1 MLRTID
7 LVLVGAM
14 IAAATVTYQIK
25 HAAEEKLAQVQ
36 ELQAEIRLQ
45 EETIDLLEAD
55 WSLLN
60 QPSRLQ
66 RLSTAYEAQLGLK
79 PIEPTQMADRMY
91 REAADLLSHVGG
103 RDAYRLIGVGL
114 SDIVAASAADLTPDL
129 LDPDAKRRAGA
140 ERAADA
146 IRARFGADAIVKGRA
161 LR

>member
-1 MLRTID
+1 MLRTLD

-25 HAAEEKLAQVQ
+25 HAAEEKLEDVR

-66 RLSTAYEAQLGLK
+66 RLSTAFETELGLR
-79 PIEPTQMADRMY
+79 PIEPEQMAQ
-91 REAADLLSHVGG
+91 
-103 RDAYRLIGVGL
+103 
-114 SDIVAASAADLTPDL
+114 PDEL
-129 LDPDAKRRAGA
+129 P
-140 ERAADA
+140 
-146 IRARFGADAIVKGRA
+146 GRA
-161 LR
+161 SDFEPQLAESGTDAELTTGSVKP

>member
-1 MLRTID
+1 MLRTLD

-25 HAAEEKLAQVQ
+25 HDAEAKLSEVR

-66 RLSTAYEAQLGLK
+66 RLSTAFEAELGLK
-79 PIEPTQMADRMY
+79 PIEPTQMAQPG
-91 REAADLLSHVGG
+91 DL
-103 RDAYRLIGVGL
+103 A
-114 SDIVAASAADLTPDL
+114 
-129 LDPDAKRRAGA
+129 
-140 ERAADA
+140 
-146 IRARFGADAIVKGRA
+146 GRA
-161 LR
+161 SDFEPLVAEIGSDTALTTGSVKP